1 MTGTELTV
9 GAVNTSWGAD
19 IKKGEG
25 EQPTLNE
32 KREEPK
38 ENEFENKRLLACSN
52 SCSNTDL
59 TKTQGKDSIIQPTLN
74 EKREELKENEYEN
87 KTLLAC

>member
-32 KREEPK
+32 KREELK
-38 ENEFENKRLLACSN
+38 ENEFENKKLLAC
-52 SCSNTDL
+52 
-59 TKTQGKDSIIQPTLN
+59 
-74 EKREELKENEYEN
+74 
-87 KTLLAC
+87 